1 MMGASERH
9 KLTAL
14 FEPTPPNVKTEFE
27 QDLLF
32 ANVLRARF
40 FAPIIA
46 TLNTVLFFGFDVY
59 FALNGF
65 WEQNI
70 GYAYWAGLHGVFALI
85 LFAVWIFLSTQPLSS
100 PNDLRPV
107 HRAVF
112 TFYIAFILCGC
123 MAITLVDQQMTGAIT
138 VYVLGIAGLT
148 ASHFLSLRAS
158 FWTYA
163 ANPVVFCALL
173 PLVQKNGVAVFAHIV
188 GATIITL
195 LMWFLSRL
203 LFSFKLQEFL
213 NRKTIEQQTAN
224 IQRINHEMRDAND
237 RLGDANKR
245 LLAANASL
253 AEANRLK
260 TELLNIALNDLKNPL
275 ASLSHFVDM
284 LIDNDKP
291 EHQPQ
296 FLRLIKDITIRMSHT
311 IDELLNVK
319 AIESGALK
327 LNRRPVDMAAMLKL
341 MLSRHE
347 PNAKQKSQSLVLEHL
362 DSCMMRV
369 DEDRIYEVIDHLISN
384 AIKYTPNGKNIFIRL
399 EKITDADPPIA
410 RFSVRDE
417 GQGLTDDDK
426 QKLFGKFQKLS
437 ATPTGGESST
447 GLGLSIV
454 KQLVDLH
461 GGRVWA
467 ESDGKGK
474 GATFFVELPVLSTVE
489 NELQS
494 N

>member
-1 MMGASERH
+1 MTGASERH
-9 KLTAL
+9 KFTAL
-14 FEPTPPNVKTEFE
+14 FEQAPQDFKTEFAQE
-27 QDLLF
+27 VLF
-32 ANVLRARF
+32 VNVLRARF

-46 TLNTVLFFGFDVY
+46 ALNAVLFFGFDVY

-70 GYAYWAGLHGVFALI
+70 GYAYWAGLHGVFALT
-85 LFAVWIFLSTQPLSS
+85 LFTVWIILSTQPLSS
-100 PNDLRPV
+100 PSDLRPI

-112 TFYIAFILCGC
+112 TFYVAFILCGC
-123 MAITLVDQQMTGAIT
+123 MAITLVDQQITGAIT
-138 VYVLGIAGLT
+138 IYILGIAGLT
-148 ASHFLSLRAS
+148 AAHFLSLRAS
-158 FWTYA
+158 LWSYA
-163 ANPVVFCALL
+163 TNHVAFCVLL
-173 PLVQKNGVAVFAHIV
+173 PLVQKNGITVFAHIV

-213 NRKTIEQQTAN
+213 NRKTIEQQTIN
-224 IQRINHEMRDAND
+224 IQRINQDMRDANE
-237 RLGDANKR
+237 RLSDTNKR

-296 FLRLIKDITIRMSHT
+296 FLRLIKDITTRMAHT

-327 LNRRPVDMAAMLKL
+327 LNRRPVDMCSMLTL

-347 PNAKQKSQSLVLEHL
+347 PHAKQKEQSIVLEHL

-384 AIKYTPNGKNIFIRL
+384 AIKYTPNGKSIFIRL
-399 EKITDADPPIA
+399 EKIAHIDHPIA

-417 GQGLTDDDK
+417 GQGLTEDDK

-437 ATPTGGESST
+437 AMPTGGERST

-454 KQLVDLH
+454 KQLVELH

-467 ESDGKGK
+467 ESEGKGK
-474 GATFFVELPVLSTVE
+474 GATFFVELPLLPTVE
-489 NELQS
+489 KELQS